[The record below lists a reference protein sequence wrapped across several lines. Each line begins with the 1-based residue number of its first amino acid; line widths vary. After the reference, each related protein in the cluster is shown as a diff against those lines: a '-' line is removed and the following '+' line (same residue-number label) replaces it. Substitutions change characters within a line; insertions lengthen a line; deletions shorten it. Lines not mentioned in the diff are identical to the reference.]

1 MSSHLTSAKLPEVV
15 QEVKALD
22 EISETNDLATL
33 ADAREGARTMID
45 RLGLASE
52 LDAGNGATGQSRSG
66 TIQEGGRTTYAVT
79 DLNKALL
86 LGPLSGVIVL
96 HNAGPKA
103 PALLRTMSGQYSLT
117 KNQA

>member
-1 MSSHLTSAKLPEVV
+1 VEEQRSETFAELEADLQSLKQWMSSHLTSAKLPEVV

-33 ADAREGARTMID
+33 ADVREGVRTMID

-52 LDAGNGATGQSRSG
+52 LDAGNGAAGQSGSG
-66 TIQEGGRTTYAVT
+66 TSQEGGRTTYAVT

-86 LGPLSGVIVL
+86 RGPL
-96 HNAGPKA
+96 
-103 PALLRTMSGQYSLT
+103 
-117 KNQA
+117 